1 MKICLQIFRMNISS
15 IKNKLQYQQYCNKII
30 EQKKISKQGFYD
42 LTILEK
48 ITKNKSH
55 RWYCYIKYIQLI
67 LKNFRNKREFF
78 DQKQIYKFIKNK
90 YEYWKKYQQD
100 ISDIQ
105 IKIVIKKNFQ
115 IQILGHY
122 FNQEKFIQQFVCIY
136 RLQKNTEYKI
146 INQNQLRDL
155 LFKNK
160 MQIKKQEEKIIYLN
174 KEKIEQYIN
183 NY

>member
-1 MKICLQIFRMNISS
+1 MKIYLQIFRMNISS

-55 RWYCYIKYIQLI
+55 RWYYYIKYIQLI
-67 LKNFRNKREFF
+67 LKNFRNKREFV

-105 IKIVIKKNFQ
+105 IKIVIKKNLQ
-115 IQILGHY
+115 I
-122 FNQEKFIQQFVCIY
+122 
-136 RLQKNTEYKI
+136 
-146 INQNQLRDL
+146 
-155 LFKNK
+155 
-160 MQIKKQEEKIIYLN
+160 
-174 KEKIEQYIN
+174 
-183 NY
+183 